1 MAFLGVWLIVGTICG
16 IIAIAVSRDRDS
28 KWFLA
33 GFLLGPIGIVVAL
46 LAPRG
51 GSRRHQGCVRSHVRD
66 ARHSKTSQL
75 TTRRTNAGS
84 ASWCHLHPDQSD
96 STLDGTTVSL

>member
-46 LAPRG
+46 LAPRRFETPSG
-51 GSRRHQGCVRSHVRD
+51 MRAVTCPRCSAQQNVPTDDTSYECWQCKLVSSTPRSV
-66 ARHSKTSQL
+66 
-75 TTRRTNAGS
+75 
-84 ASWCHLHPDQSD
+84 
-96 STLDGTTVSL
+96 